1 MSENNIKTVKEYVKY
16 ELVEKKS
23 VFIGHIF
30 PVSDAQEAE
39 KKISEISRSNPE
51 ARHSVYAYVTGNSE
65 KMSDDGE
72 PQGTGGAPVMS
83 VIKLNGLSN
92 VCIVVT
98 RYFGGILLG
107 AKGLVRA
114 YSSAA
119 SGALNSA
126 EIVNFIPFA
135 DLKIKCSYSDY
146 EKTSRLIAE
155 LEGIVLS
162 TDFVDNVELSFS
174 IPDYNADSFK
184 SRFTN
189 LTNGQETCTEIGKTI
204 RTKK

>member
-30 PVSDAQEAE
+30 PVDSAQEAE
-39 KKISEISRSNPE
+39 KKISEISKNNPE
-51 ARHSVYAYVTGNSE
+51 ARHNVYAYVTGNSE

-119 SGALNSA
+119 SGALNNS
-126 EIVNFIPFA
+126 EIVKLTRFYPAVDCCLIFA
-135 DLKIKCSYSDY
+135 VSKLISDTGQRIGISHVL
-146 EKTSRLIAE
+146 ECPARLLLFFE
-155 LEGIVLS
+155 
-162 TDFVDNVELSFS
+162 SFS
-174 IPDYNADSFK
+174 RKFSELMDENESKRQY
-184 SRFTN
+184 
-189 LTNGQETCTEIGKTI
+189 G
-204 RTKK
+204 

>member
-1 MSENNIKTVKEYVKY
+1 MSTKQIKTVKEYTKF

-30 PVSDAQEAE
+30 PVSSSSEAE
-39 KKISEISRSNPE
+39 QKIEEIAKLNPE
-51 ARHSVYAYVTGNSE
+51 ARHNVYAYVADGCE

-83 VIKLNGLSN
+83 VIKLNGLTN

-119 SGALNSA
+119 SGALNSS
-126 EIVNFIPFA
+126 EIVSFIPFT
-135 DLKIKCSYSDY
+135 DIETDCSYSDY
-146 EKTSRLIAE
+146 ERTTRLIAE
-155 LEGIVLS
+155 MEGIILS
-162 TDFVDNVELSFS
+162 TEFKDLVTVSLSVPSSNSEEFV
-174 IPDYNADSFK
+174 
-184 SRFTN
+184 SRFIN
-189 LTNGQETCTEIGKTI
+189 LTYGKQTCRTVGETLRI
-204 RTKK
+204 KK

>member
-1 MSENNIKTVKEYVKY
+1 MADNNIKTVKEYVKY

-39 KKISEISRSNPE
+39 KKISEISKSNPE
-51 ARHSVYAYVTGNSE
+51 ARHNVYAYVTGNSE
-65 KMSDDGE
+65 KMFDDGE

-107 AKGLVRA
+107 TKGLVRA

-119 SGALNSA
+119 SGALNNS
-126 EIVNFIPFA
+126 EIVNFIPFV
-135 DLKIKCSYSDY
+135 DLMIKCSYSDY
-146 EKTSRLIAE
+146 EKTSRLIDE

-162 TDFVDNVELSFS
+162 TDFVEKIELSFS
-174 IPDYNADSFK
+174 VPEHNVDSFK
-184 SRFTN
+184 NRYTN
-189 LTNGQETCTEIGKTI
+189 LTNGQETCSEVGKSLRI
-204 RTKK
+204 KK